1 MITSMRTERFSS
13 EGFFS
18 AYCMSQPVM
27 HSINLWSVFGP
38 PFQPHMSLSVAWMGP
53 LPVRDTKWTAYLFC
67 SWHLSASE
75 DAVHTQCIIRR
86 LKPKYLEIVCTHC
99 NCLYGAP
106 KISYITLCSCVQWG
120 GKRSWCCC
128 IDIFALRYVS
138 ILLIQ
143 LEFYCI
149 SSILLNL
156 NQVNEQTIIMH
167 RWLSVWWAV
176 RELDWFLMLLVM
188 CLMWLRSPDDCTFF
202 VCIQGNDTVCGS
214 SLLWYWYKTIF
225 KSNKLVG
232 HNTIYLE
239 RIRTF

>member
-1 MITSMRTERFSS
+1 MVRYLWQWNHSQCNNMAMITSMRTERFSS

-38 PFQPHMSLSVAWMGP
+38 PFQPHMSLSMAWMGP

-75 DAVHTQCIIRR
+75 DAVHTQCIILFLKKR

-120 GKRSWCCC
+120 GGK
-128 IDIFALRYVS
+128 DLGAAALTY
-138 ILLIQ
+138 LPWG
-143 LEFYCI
+143 
-149 SSILLNL
+149 
-156 NQVNEQTIIMH
+156 M
-167 RWLSVWWAV
+167 
-176 RELDWFLMLLVM
+176 
-188 CLMWLRSPDDCTFF
+188 
-202 VCIQGNDTVCGS
+202 
-214 SLLWYWYKTIF
+214 SLYY
-225 KSNKLVG
+225 
-232 HNTIYLE
+232 
-239 RIRTF
+239 